1 MSRKTMY
8 IVGNGPLASDLAG
21 PINASDFVVRF
32 NEPKASIGMSG
43 TRTDILFLCNA
54 GKPME
59 RRLNDKTFVD
69 SAIVRSA
76 AQIILAYHP
85 SIIRDYFP
93 KPNVLSRLKGRRAD
107 WTMATIMALGMR
119 GKATLVL
126 PQSFYVEGC
135 AELGVPQAQ
144 RGSVFPSTGYFGVYY
159 ILQKFDPRDWTIF
172 LCGFNWAGWKRHSWA
187 DERGWITRKAGGG
200 LIDIIA

>member
-8 IVGNGPLASDLAG
+8 IVGNGPLAGDLAG
-21 PINASDFVVRF
+21 RIDASDFVVRF
-32 NEPKASIGMSG
+32 NEPKASIGLSG

-59 RRLNDKTFVD
+59 RRLASPAFLD
-69 SAIVRSA
+69 SAIVRGA
-76 AQIILAYHP
+76 ARIVLAYHP

-93 KPNVLSRLKGRRAD
+93 RPNLLSRVKGRRAD

-119 GKATLVL
+119 GKSSLVL
-126 PQSFYVEGC
+126 PRSFYVEGC
-135 AELGVPQAQ
+135 DELGVPPEQ
-144 RGSVFPSTGYFGVYY
+144 RSRVFPSTGYFGIFYV
-159 ILQKFDPRDWTIF
+159 LRKFDPRDWTIR

-187 DERGWITRKAGGG
+187 DEREWVARKAESGV
-200 LIDIIA
+200 IDIMA